1 MICWLNKE
9 RYGKFFSI
17 FYYLGKLAVRVAG
30 IKGGMALKWWK
41 RLIFSIISVIW
52 GYASLD
58 YLFYA
63 FQLLANTKNAE
74 KVYRPEKDG
83 LMQLLGAGLFLLW
96 FVIITFYFYLIRRTS
111 NQIDLVEANRKTG
124 KEKVKRRWFDIMFQ
138 AALLLTGLLLRWC
151 YLIFI
156 YFPKI

>member
-1 MICWLNKE
+1 M
-9 RYGKFFSI
+9 
-17 FYYLGKLAVRVAG
+17 
-30 IKGGMALKWWK
+30 KWWK
-41 RLIFSIISVIW
+41 RLVFSVISVLW
-52 GYASLD
+52 GYVSLD

-74 KVYRPEKDG
+74 KVYHPEKDG

-96 FVIITFYFYLIRRTS
+96 FVIIAFYIYLIRKAS
-111 NQIDLVEANRKTG
+111 NQIDLVEANQKTG
-124 KEKVKRRWFDIMFQ
+124 KEKVKRRWFDVMFQ
-138 AALLLTGLLLRWC
+138 VALLLTGLLLRWC

>member
-1 MICWLNKE
+1 M
-9 RYGKFFSI
+9 FS
-17 FYYLGKLAVRVAG
+17 V
-30 IKGGMALKWWK
+30 
-41 RLIFSIISVIW
+41 ISVLW
-52 GYASLD
+52 GYVSLD

-74 KVYRPEKDG
+74 KVYHPEKDG

-96 FVIITFYFYLIRRTS
+96 FVIIAFYIYLIRKAS
-111 NQIDLVEANRKTG
+111 NQIDLVEANQKTG
-124 KEKVKRRWFDIMFQ
+124 KEKVKRRWFDVMFQ
-138 AALLLTGLLLRWC
+138 VALLLTGLLLRWC

>member
-1 MICWLNKE
+1 M
-9 RYGKFFSI
+9 
-17 FYYLGKLAVRVAG
+17 
-30 IKGGMALKWWK
+30 KWWK
-41 RLIFSIISVIW
+41 RLVFSVISVLW
-52 GYASLD
+52 GYVSLD

-74 KVYRPEKDG
+74 KVYHPEKDG

-96 FVIITFYFYLIRRTS
+96 FVIIAFYIYLIRKAS
-111 NQIDLVEANRKTG
+111 NQIDLVEADQKTG
-124 KEKVKRRWFDIMFQ
+124 KEKVKRRWFDVMFQ
-138 AALLLTGLLLRWC
+138 VALLLTGLLLRWC

>member
-1 MICWLNKE
+1 MKKPHRLLFRDSLNRRVGSK
-9 RYGKFFSI
+9 GWA
-17 FYYLGKLAVRVAG
+17 AVE
-30 IKGGMALKWWK
+30 GGLSLKWWK
-41 RLIFSIISVIW
+41 RLVFSVISVLW
-52 GYASLD
+52 GYVSLD

-74 KVYRPEKDG
+74 KVYHPEKDG

-96 FVIITFYFYLIRRTS
+96 FVIIAFYIYLIRKAS
-111 NQIDLVEANRKTG
+111 NQIDLVEANQKTG
-124 KEKVKRRWFDIMFQ
+124 KEKVKRRWFDVMFQ
-138 AALLLTGLLLRWC
+138 VALLLTGLLLRWC